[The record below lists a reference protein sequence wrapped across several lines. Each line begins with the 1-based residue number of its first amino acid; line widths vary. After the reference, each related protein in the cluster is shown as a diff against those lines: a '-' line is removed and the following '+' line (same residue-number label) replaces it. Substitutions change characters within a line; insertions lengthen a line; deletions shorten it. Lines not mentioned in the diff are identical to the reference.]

1 MAATSTTTNGR
12 AGRTAS
18 SKAIVVL
25 KLSPDL
31 LSRFPNPSTPVK
43 ANTNSNSTTT
53 SSPVK
58 EKEGSPASS
67 SVADPPVP
75 PSDNASDAASTPA
88 GAASAETPRRKGLP
102 GPKPGSKRG
111 HNQGDSVPK
120 PRGKPGPKKKQKM
133 YVLPPPLFFFF
144 YVYLCMMC
152 TNCRQGGWSFRT
164 CQNSHQCRRWSQTR
178 SQGQHRCHQRRTS
191 CPRPHRCS
199 LPQVG
204 AQDAPIE
211 EFHRGPVAAA
221 QLAEP

>member
-1 MAATSTTTNGR
+1 MAANSTTTNGR

-43 ANTNSNSTTT
+43 ASTNSNNNTTA

-133 YVLPPPLFFFF
+133 YVLFSFFVF
-144 YVYLCMMC
+144 Y
-152 TNCRQGGWSFRT
+152 
-164 CQNSHQCRRWSQTR
+164 
-178 SQGQHRCHQRRTS
+178 
-191 CPRPHRCS
+191 
-199 LPQVG
+199 
-204 AQDAPIE
+204 I
-211 EFHRGPVAAA
+211 
-221 QLAEP
+221 

>member
-1 MAATSTTTNGR
+1 MAANSTTTNGR

-31 LSRFPNPSTPVK
+31 LSHFPNPSTPVK
-43 ANTNSNSTTT
+43 ASTNSNNNNNTTT
-53 SSPVK
+53 SSSSSSPVK

-133 YVLPPPLFFFF
+133 YVLSMSI
-144 YVYLCMMC
+144 YRCMMY
-152 TNCRQGGWSFRT
+152 TNCRQG
-164 CQNSHQCRRWSQTR
+164 
-178 SQGQHRCHQRRTS
+178 
-191 CPRPHRCS
+191 
-199 LPQVG
+199 
-204 AQDAPIE
+204 
-211 EFHRGPVAAA
+211 
-221 QLAEP
+221 

>member
-1 MAATSTTTNGR
+1 MAANSTTNGR
-12 AGRTAS
+12 AGRTAN

-31 LSRFPNPSTPVK
+31 LSRFPNPATPVK
-43 ANTNSNSTTT
+43 ANNSTTTT

-133 YVLPPPLFFFF
+133 YVLSMPIYLSI
-144 YVYLCMMC
+144 YVLCVHSA
-152 TNCRQGGWSFRT
+152 NCRQG
-164 CQNSHQCRRWSQTR
+164 
-178 SQGQHRCHQRRTS
+178 
-191 CPRPHRCS
+191 
-199 LPQVG
+199 
-204 AQDAPIE
+204 
-211 EFHRGPVAAA
+211 
-221 QLAEP
+221 